1 MLKPVENVEPEAGL
15 ADEQF
20 EPLLLSTQELYDKY
34 WAQCVPHL
42 QRCVD
47 NINGE
52 FTVDDIYAR
61 ALRGEVFI
69 IIAKNDTPEV
79 PEVRLVI
86 ALELVQYPQ
95 FNAMNV
101 LALGGKNLRHLI
113 KLFWKD
119 VCGWAKICGVKH
131 IECLV
136 LPAMGKILQSAGFE
150 QKYVLMRQDLTE
162 VLK

>member
-1 MLKPVENVEPEAGL
+1 MLKPVETEAVEL
-15 ADEQF
+15 ANEEF
-20 EPLLLSTQELYDKY
+20 EPILLSTQELYDKY
-34 WAQCVPHL
+34 WEQCKPHL
-42 QRCVD
+42 QRCVE

-52 FTVDDIYAR
+52 FTVDDIYTR
-61 ALRGEVFI
+61 ALRGEIFV
-69 IIAKNDTPEV
+69 IIAKNDTPEI

-131 IECLV
+131 IECSV
-136 LPAMGKILQSAGFE
+136 APAMEKILSTAGFE
-150 QKYVLMRQDLTE
+150 QKYILMRQDLTE
-162 VLK
+162 V

>member
-1 MLKPVENVEPEAGL
+1 MLKPVETEAVTL
-15 ADEQF
+15 ADEKF
-20 EPLLLSTQELYDKY
+20 EPILLSTQELYDKY

-47 NINGE
+47 TIHGE
-52 FTVDDIYAR
+52 FTVDDIYSR
-61 ALRGEVFI
+61 ALRGEIFI
-69 IIAKNDTPEV
+69 IVAKNDTPEV

-131 IECLV
+131 IECSV
-136 LPAMGKILQSAGFE
+136 APAMEKILQPAGFE
-150 QKYVLMRQDLTE
+150 QKYILMRQDLTE
-162 VLK
+162 V